1 MGDSH
6 WQLEGSAAE
15 LYERYLVPGITAEWA
30 EDLVDRAQF
39 AQLERLLRDAGFDDI
54 AALTV
59 EQTIAFP
66 SVLDYVRFQLLAKI
80 HGSYEPVVVE
90 DPPAPCDR

>member
-1 MGDSH
+1 MIAI
-6 WQLEGSAAE
+6 GSSKVVR
-15 LYERYLVPGITAEWA
+15 LSFTSDIWCRGSPTKWA

-90 DPPAPCDR
+90 DPPAPSDR

>member
-1 MGDSH
+1 MSDSH

-15 LYERYLVPGITAEWA
+15 LYERYLVPGITYQVGGGSRRPSA
-30 EDLVDRAQF
+30 V

-59 EQTIAFP
+59 EETVEFP
-66 SVLDYVRFQLLAKI
+66 SVLDYVRFQLLATPMAAMK
-80 HGSYEPVVVE
+80 PVE
-90 DPPAPCDR
+90 DPQAPSDR